1 MRMLIKTN
9 KMFVLLVGLVMF
21 WCNLSEAQQLWV
33 SPCPRLFSYEPQK
46 ENDRWF
52 GVVTLTSDT
61 DLKGVWLRVAFD
73 RPSMQLGNWFGEIRT
88 SDNTEYLIHNR
99 NHELK
104 ANMPYALR
112 FYIKYDPNSPPPQLI
127 GIRLN
132 ARPVCPEGQTTT
144 PAAITGGNQ
153 LITSAP
159 DGKDP
164 LGGISQT
171 SSTTP
176 IPQPTTQRRPGQ
188 TFSRPGGGWPGS
200 ASTDDDDD
208 DVFQGDFQLINRP
221 HLRPQAEP
229 ECGTVVMAHER
240 RKRDADAPR
249 RGGVSRHDYHGNH
262 NHGWHQHQS
271 HSKDYRTPNFPQVEY
286 FYVDANTQIQ
296 NGVVS
301 TPQFNNA
308 WNLRDWVLNFLN
320 QRYDLTAQHATS
332 TPSTTT
338 TEKQLISMPYVGGVV
353 PSQKSN
359 NSLPPVAINPDQ
371 DLQMTNLIKTRVD
384 DDDIAPLEQQPRP
397 LITFGQSTKE
407 GEFPWHV
414 ALYHER
420 GADLQYICGASLISR
435 SHVITV
441 AHCVTRRRSA
451 TALNPDSLVVY
462 LGKYYLKKWSNP
474 GIQDSQV
481 AAILPHPEYNSQ
493 TYANDI
499 AILKLLNPATFSDFV
514 RPICL
519 WGDGQDLE
527 GVLNKP
533 GTVVGWGFDHTGKV
547 TEELTQAKMPV
558 VSKETCIYSFPD
570 FFSRFTTSKT
580 FCAGFRNGTSVCNG
594 DSGGGMVFPKQTST
608 PNREVWQLRG
618 LVSISVAL
626 QNQFKCDSSHY
637 VVFTDVAKYLDWI
650 HEAMRQ

>member
-200 ASTDDDDD
+200 PSTDDDDD

-229 ECGTVVMAHER
+229 ECGTVV
-240 RKRDADAPR
+240 
-249 RGGVSRHDYHGNH
+249 
-262 NHGWHQHQS
+262 
-271 HSKDYRTPNFPQVEY
+271 
-286 FYVDANTQIQ
+286 
-296 NGVVS
+296 
-301 TPQFNNA
+301 
-308 WNLRDWVLNFLN
+308 
-320 QRYDLTAQHATS
+320 
-332 TPSTTT
+332 
-338 TEKQLISMPYVGGVV
+338 
-353 PSQKSN
+353 
-359 NSLPPVAINPDQ
+359 
-371 DLQMTNLIKTRVD
+371 
-384 DDDIAPLEQQPRP
+384 QQPRP